1 MFRLT
6 VPCCGWAPCWIPQPH
21 AWEGCPCPPP
31 ATGPGVGVNALS
43 FSAFLS
49 IRPCSGGA
57 EVGERAP
64 GQFPASSQVRKWL
77 PAVPLTSGLT
87 QQLSRDGQGAWHRP
101 IVQTLVSSYDP
112 GPSRPLDLLYSLWPG
127 LSGPASSGSAK
138 VESPCP
144 QWGPLLPHHGVY
156 QLLASPQPFSRD
168 QAGPCP
174 QLPSFFPP
182 DHHFLSLVTA
192 FSMLWDF
199 QPIAGG
205 ADAYRELSL
214 LAWRAQERGQ
224 RAGVGWDQG
233 PGSSTPPAPGLP
245 HLLHQ
250 LPGPLGT
257 LSKKAREAVSTT
269 NPLPLGMC

>member
-1 MFRLT
+1 M
-6 VPCCGWAPCWIPQPH
+6 
-21 AWEGCPCPPP
+21 
-31 ATGPGVGVNALS
+31 NALS

-192 FSMLWDF
+192 FSTLWDF

-205 ADAYRELSL
+205 ADAYRELRVSL
-214 LAWRAQERGQ
+214 PGGRRSVGRERVWGGIRGQ
-224 RAGVGWDQG
+224 GA
-233 PGSSTPPAPGLP
+233 P
-245 HLLHQ
+245 HLLPRAFPIFSTSS
-250 LPGPLGT
+250 LALWAPFPRKPGK
-257 LSKKAREAVSTT
+257 LS
-269 NPLPLGMC
+269 PLPIHSPWACAEGPQVATCRPGGAL